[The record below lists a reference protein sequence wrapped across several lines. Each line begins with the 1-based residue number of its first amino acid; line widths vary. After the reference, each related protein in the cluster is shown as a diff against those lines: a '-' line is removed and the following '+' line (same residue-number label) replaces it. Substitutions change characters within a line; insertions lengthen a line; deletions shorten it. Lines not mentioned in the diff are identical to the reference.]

1 MTNADKSASKRPHI
15 LLVEDNAGDEFLVL
29 DAFEQASFPY
39 EMEVVRNGEA
49 ALQRLRGEGEFAG
62 QPVPDLILLDLNL
75 PKLDGRDVLRTV
87 KGDADLAQVPVLIL
101 TTSSSPQDVDTCYAL
116 HANAYMTKPFKVDGY
131 EAIVESIGAFWFN
144 VATLPHT
151 ARQGSR
157 LSS

>member
-1 MTNADKSASKRPHI
+1 
-15 LLVEDNAGDEFLVL
+15 
-29 DAFEQASFPY
+29 
-39 EMEVVRNGEA
+39 MEVVRNGEA

-116 HANAYMTKPFKVDGY
+116 HANAYMTKPFEVDGY

-157 LSS
+157 LSP